1 MEKVFYVPGQPWAI
15 DFAVE
20 RDGVTVSQISG
31 ETLEQVQA
39 RHPGAIVADYAEV
52 CAQVEAQS
60 KTEPRQIDAEDFD
73 YALNVLPPVGWV
85 RESGCESFK
94 MSEHTNGNV
103 TAIYARLGDTFW
115 TFQDVYTM
123 KHAEIMEKVR
133 EAQASPQ
140 IRWVG

>member
-52 CAQVEAQS
+52 CAQIEAQS

-103 TAIYARLGDTFW
+103 TAIYARVGETFW

-123 KHAEIMEKVR
+123 KHAEIMAKVR
-133 EAQASPQ
+133 QAQESQQAKQ
-140 IRWVG
+140 AV